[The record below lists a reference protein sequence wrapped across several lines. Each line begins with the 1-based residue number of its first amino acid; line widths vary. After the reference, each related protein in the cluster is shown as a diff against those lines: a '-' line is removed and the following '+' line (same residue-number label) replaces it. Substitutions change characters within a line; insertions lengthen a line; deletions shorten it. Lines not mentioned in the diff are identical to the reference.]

1 MGLYETRLMMVA
13 TMNDKRVSI
22 SLRMGI
28 RDVQMMDDYLKE
40 HTEFDNMSHFI
51 RTAVVRYIERDAEC
65 ASADNKTGGLFVRL
79 NKMELAAIDFAIE
92 TGAYID
98 GEEFI
103 RDSLR
108 KTIAPK
114 IAEQNGNLLETVQK
128 LTL

>member
-1 MGLYETRLMMVA
+1 MGLYRTTVNAMS
-13 TMNDKRVSI
+13 DKRVSI

-28 RDVQMMDDYLKE
+28 KDVQMMDDYLEE
-40 HTEFDNMSHFI
+40 HTEFENVSHFI
-51 RTAVVRYIERDAEC
+51 RTAVAKYIGGDAKD
-65 ASADNKTGGLFVRL
+65 ASPENRTDGIFVRL
-79 NKMELAAIDFAIE
+79 SKMEQAAIDFAIE
-92 TGAYID
+92 AGAYID

-114 IAEQNGNLLETVQK
+114 INEQNGNLLETVQK

>member
-1 MGLYETRLMMVA
+1 
-13 TMNDKRVSI
+13 MNDKKVSV

-28 RDVQMMDDYLKE
+28 KDVQIMDDYLME
-40 HTEFDNMSHFI
+40 HPEFENVSHFI
-51 RTAVVRYIERDAEC
+51 RTAVAKYIGGDAERT
-65 ASADNKTGGLFVRL
+65 SQETTTGSGIYVRL
-79 NKMELAAIDFAIE
+79 SKMELAAIDRALQ

-114 IAEQNGNLLETVQK
+114 VDEQNGNLLETAQK
-128 LTL
+128 LLL